1 MILLESHFALVFPD
15 KLKQIGNAVVLFHLI
30 VNQQNI
36 AARAETIH
44 LVHAVAL
51 VFPVVLEQILWP
63 LVQILIIAVGKAAF
77 VLDSSIVQL

>member
-1 MILLESHFALVFPD
+1 MFPD
-15 KLKQIGNAVVLFHLI
+15 KLEQIGNTVVLFHLI
-30 VNQQNI
+30 VDQQDI

-63 LVQILIIAVGKAAF
+63 LVQILIIAVGQAAF
-77 VLDSSIVQL
+77 VLNSSIAQL